1 MNLDSFLYN
10 TRPFLNYL
18 FDFYSNLDDMK
29 LSTVIND
36 AGNVDNVSLIVVDM
50 VNGFCKSGSLSSPRI
65 GGIIE
70 PIKNLINASYRMG
83 IKNVLFINDAHI
95 KDAAE
100 FADYPEHCVK
110 GTDESSIVEEL
121 LEIIKGQPQIYEKN
135 SLNVF
140 FGGEFDD
147 GNSFLKKIVSM
158 LKEGKSTFII
168 VGNCTDLCVY
178 QTAMSI
184 KMIAN
189 ANNLSANIVIPEN
202 CVETYDIS
210 VKTAERLKIIPH
222 DGDMI
227 HTMFL
232 YHMKLNGINIVK
244 ELLEE

>member
-1 MNLDSFLYN
+1 MNFDSFLYN

-29 LSTVIND
+29 LSTVIKD
-36 AGNVDNVSLIVVDM
+36 AGSADNVSIIVVDM
-50 VNGFCKSGSLSSPRI
+50 INGFCKSGALSSPRI

-70 PIKNLINASYRMG
+70 HIKSLIKASYRMG
-83 IKNVLFINDAHI
+83 IKNVMFVNDAHV
-95 KDAAE
+95 KGATE
-100 FADYPEHCVK
+100 FVDYPEHCVK
-110 GTDESSIVEEL
+110 GTDESRIVEEL
-121 LEIIKGQPQIYEKN
+121 LEVVKDKPNVYEKN

-140 FGGEFDD
+140 FGGEDGD
-147 GNSFLKKIVSM
+147 GNEFLKKVFTM
-158 LKEGKSTFII
+158 LKGGRSTFII

-178 QTAMSI
+178 QTAISI

-189 ANNLSANIVIPEN
+189 ANNLSANVIVPEN

-210 VKTAERLKIIPH
+210 VKTAERLKIVPH
-222 DGDMI
+222 DGDLT

>member
-1 MNLDSFLYN
+1 MNFDSFLYN

-36 AGNVDNVSLIVVDM
+36 SGNADNVSLIVVDM
-50 VNGFCKSGSLSSPRI
+50 INGFCKSGALSSPRI

-70 PIKNLINASYRMG
+70 SIKNLINASYRMG
-83 IKNVLFINDAHI
+83 IKNVVFINDAHI
-95 KDAAE
+95 ENAAE
-100 FADYPEHCVK
+100 FADYPQHCVK

-178 QTAMSI
+178 QTAVSI

-189 ANNLSANIVIPEN
+189 ANNLNVNIVIPEN

>member
-1 MNLDSFLYN
+1 MNFDSFLYN

-83 IKNVLFINDAHI
+83 IKNILFINDAHI

-140 FGGEFDD
+140 FGGELDD
-147 GNSFLKKIVSM
+147 GNSFSKKIVSM

-189 ANNLSANIVIPEN
+189 ANNLNVNIVIPEN